1 MNKILLPGT
10 KYQLKFLFEN
20 LKDSPENILVIG
32 AASEIIASEISNKY
46 KVKINLIVDDYE
58 SFINSRISLGN
69 NDNVNIIL
77 MDYETTDFNNDQF
90 DLIYAQASISLTNR
104 NKIIKEIKRV
114 LKPRGYFCVGE
125 LVSLKKE
132 TPKFMQDIYEA
143 SNLLPLYIED
153 INKYYSERNFQ
164 VLKTLDLSNTL
175 KEYYLTTLDKLKT
188 EKEKL
193 DEKEKAY
200 YKKLLNRFSHESN
213 AYLKLGGNKY
223 LGFVSLLLQK
233 GEA

>member
-10 KYQLKFLFEN
+10 KYQLKFLFDN

-153 INKYYSERNFQ
+153 ISKYYSERNFQ